1 MLKSNFEVGKI
12 YDNQEKKIIGTLA
25 SKNYNKIK
33 YKLNAYELGLMNTLA
48 GVTFK
53 DENLNLSNS
62 ELIDNRNKELECS
75 ILQSSSNF
83 IKNFRGNKNEI

>member
-1 MLKSNFEVGKI
+1 
-12 YDNQEKKIIGTLA
+12 
-25 SKNYNKIK
+25 
-33 YKLNAYELGLMNTLA
+33 MNTLA